1 MTGDVN
7 EELAEVLRD
16 LRRNSEQQ
24 SQLLFGIAV
33 GLSRSYISKVERME
47 SSPTARVL
55 FEMAKQL
62 DMPLSEIIKRAEDR
76 VKERSKGMMGNPSD
90 GVEGD

>member
-1 MTGDVN
+1 MTGDLN
-7 EELAEVLRD
+7 KALAEVLRE
-16 LRRNSEQQ
+16 LRRNSGHG

-33 GLSRSYISKVERME
+33 GLSRSYISKIERAG

-62 DMPLSEIIKRAEDR
+62 DVPLSEIMRRAEER
-76 VKERSKGMMGNPSD
+76 VREKEKGNLNAPKGK
-90 GVEGD
+90 